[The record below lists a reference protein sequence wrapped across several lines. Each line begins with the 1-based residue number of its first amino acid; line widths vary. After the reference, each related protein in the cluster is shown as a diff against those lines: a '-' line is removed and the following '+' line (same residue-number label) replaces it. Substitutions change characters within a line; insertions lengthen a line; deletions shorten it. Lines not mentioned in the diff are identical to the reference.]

1 MQRKARPEYSEGNA
15 QIKMKKINFKKIGVI
30 VLWFLGIAGL
40 ISSLAF
46 VTASEKKVK
55 GKKVDIV
62 IEKDDDNSFLDEDD
76 ILKFLK
82 DRNDSLVDQPMKD
95 INVYQI
101 ERALNTHP
109 SIASSEVAVTVNG
122 DVSISIKQR
131 KPIVRIINSNGESFY
146 IDDEATVMPLAHY
159 TARVLIVN
167 GFIPEKYSQFYNISV
182 PQIEKDSAF
191 KAITVID
198 DIYEVANYIKND
210 SLLNSLII
218 QAYIN
223 NDREIELYPAIGNQ
237 KIIFGDDENIAEK
250 FEKLKIF
257 YTQGLNSVDGW
268 NKYSIINLKYK
279 NQVVCIKKETGE
291 KKIKPIVAAPI
302 VAEEKKKDETEK
314 KEKITEDKAETKKPA
329 SSEEK
334 KESKKSSETEK
345 KDKVIENKKKD
356 VAASK
361 DAEKKDKKTAGSD
374 VAAKK
379 DKDKKSKDKK
389 DKIKNK

>member
-1 MQRKARPEYSEGNA
+1 
-15 QIKMKKINFKKIGVI
+15 MKKINFKKIGVI

-46 VTASEKKVK
+46 VTASENKVK

-76 ILKFLK
+76 ILNFLK
-82 DRNDSLVDQPMKD
+82 DRNDTFVNQPMKD
-95 INVYQI
+95 INVYKI

-109 SIASSEVAVTVNG
+109 SIAASEVAVTVNG

-131 KPIVRIINSNGESFY
+131 KPIVRIINSKGESFY
-146 IDDEATVMPLAHY
+146 IDNRATVMPLADHY

-218 QAYIN
+218 QMYIN

-237 KIIFGDDENIAEK
+237 RIIFGNDDDIADK

-279 NQVVCIKKETGE
+279 NQVVCIKKDYQE
-291 KKIKPIVAAPI
+291 KKVKPVVEAP
-302 VAEEKKKDETEK
+302 VVVEEKKKEDTEK
-314 KEKITEDKAETKKPA
+314 KEKVAEDKAEAKKPA
-329 SSEEK
+329 ASEEK
-334 KESKKSSETEK
+334 KETKKNNEIEK
-345 KDKVIENKKKD
+345 KDKIKDKETKAKEKSNSKSSESKKKKSENS
-356 VAASK
+356 SK
-361 DAEKKDKKTAGSD
+361 TDN
-374 VAAKK
+374 
-379 DKDKKSKDKK
+379 KK

>member
-1 MQRKARPEYSEGNA
+1 
-15 QIKMKKINFKKIGVI
+15 MKKINFKKIGI
-30 VLWFLGIAGL
+30 LVLWFLGIAGL

-46 VTASEKKVK
+46 VTASENKVK

-76 ILKFLK
+76 ILNFLK
-82 DRNDSLVDQPMKD
+82 DRNDTFVNQPMND
-95 INVYQI
+95 INVYKI

-109 SIASSEVAVTVNG
+109 SIAASEVAVTVNG

-131 KPIVRIINSNGESFY
+131 KPIVRIINSKGESFY
-146 IDDEATVMPLAHY
+146 IDNRATVMPLADHY

-237 KIIFGDDENIAEK
+237 KIIFGNDDDIADK

-291 KKIKPIVAAPI
+291 KKVKPVVETPVVTEVAKK
-302 VAEEKKKDETEK
+302 EEPEK
-314 KEKITEDKAETKKPA
+314 KEKVTEDKAETKKTV

-334 KESKKSSETEK
+334 KGNKKKDIVSSSVVESDK
-345 KDKVIENKKKD
+345 KDKVKTNDKETKTKEKNNSKPKDDKKKKLE
-356 VAASK
+356 SS
-361 DAEKKDKKTAGSD
+361 KKTD
-374 VAAKK
+374 NK
-379 DKDKKSKDKK
+379 
-389 DKIKNK
+389 KIKNK

>member
-1 MQRKARPEYSEGNA
+1 
-15 QIKMKKINFKKIGVI
+15 MKKINFKKIGVL

-46 VTASEKKVK
+46 VTASENKVK

-76 ILKFLK
+76 ILNFLK
-82 DRNDSLVDQPMKD
+82 DRNDTFVNQPMKD
-95 INVYQI
+95 INVYKI

-131 KPIVRIINSNGESFY
+131 KPIVRIINSKGESFY
-146 IDDEATVMPLAHY
+146 IDNHATVMPLADHY

-218 QAYIN
+218 QMYIN

-237 KIIFGDDENIAEK
+237 KIIFGNDDDIADK

-279 NQVVCIKKETGE
+279 NQVVCIKKFSDE
-291 KKIKPIVAAPI
+291 KKVKPIVAAPV
-302 VAEEKKKDETEK
+302 VAEEKKKEDTEK
-314 KEKITEDKAETKKPA
+314 KDKVTEDKAETKKPA
-329 SSEEK
+329 ATEEK
-334 KESKKSSETEK
+334 K
-345 KDKVIENKKKD
+345 
-356 VAASK
+356 
-361 DAEKKDKKTAGSD
+361 
-374 VAAKK
+374 
-379 DKDKKSKDKK
+379 
-389 DKIKNK
+389 

>member
-1 MQRKARPEYSEGNA
+1 
-15 QIKMKKINFKKIGVI
+15 MKKINFKKIGVI

-46 VTASEKKVK
+46 VTASENKVK
-55 GKKVDIV
+55 GKKVDVV
-62 IEKDDDNSFLDEDD
+62 IEKDDDNSFIDEDD

-82 DRNDSLVDQPMKD
+82 DRNDTFVNQPMKD

-122 DVSISIKQR
+122 DVSINIKQR
-131 KPIVRIINSNGESFY
+131 KPIVRIINMRGESFY
-146 IDDEATVMPLAHY
+146 MDNRATVMPLADHY

-182 PQIEKDSAF
+182 AQIEKDSAF

-237 KIIFGDDENIAEK
+237 RIIFGDDNDIAEK
-250 FEKLKIF
+250 FEKLKTF
-257 YTQGLNSVDGW
+257 YTQGLNSVNGW

-279 NQVVCIKKETGE
+279 NQVVCIKKFSDE
-291 KKIKPIVAAPI
+291 KKPKPVVVPVIV
-302 VAEEKKKDETEK
+302 EEKKKEETEK
-314 KEKITEDKAETKKPA
+314 KEPTVKETEKPEAKAEVKETKKVV
-329 SSEEK
+329 SSSVVEND
-334 KESKKSSETEK
+334 K
-345 KDKVIENKKKD
+345 KDKVKASDKETKTKEKSNSKAGESKKKKLEG
-356 VAASK
+356 SN
-361 DAEKKDKKTAGSD
+361 KTDS
-374 VAAKK
+374 
-379 DKDKKSKDKK
+379 KK

>member
-1 MQRKARPEYSEGNA
+1 
-15 QIKMKKINFKKIGVI
+15 MKKINFKKIGVL

-46 VTASEKKVK
+46 VTASENKVK

-76 ILKFLK
+76 ILNFLK
-82 DRNDSLVDQPMKD
+82 DRNDTFVNQPMKD
-95 INVYQI
+95 INVYKI

-131 KPIVRIINSNGESFY
+131 KPIVRIINSKGESFY
-146 IDDEATVMPLAHY
+146 IDNHATVMPLADHY

-218 QAYIN
+218 QMYIN

-237 KIIFGDDENIAEK
+237 KIIFGNDDDIADK

-279 NQVVCIKKETGE
+279 NQVVCIKKFSDE
-291 KKIKPIVAAPI
+291 KKVKPIVAAPV
-302 VAEEKKKDETEK
+302 VAEEKKKEDTEK
-314 KEKITEDKAETKKPA
+314 KDKVTEDKAETKKPA
-329 SSEEK
+329 ATEEK
-334 KESKKSSETEK
+334 KENKKATDIDK
-345 KDKVIENKKKD
+345 KDKVTENKKKD
-356 VAASK
+356 SAAPK
-361 DAEKKDKKTAGSD
+361 DADRKDKKTAGQK

-389 DKIKNK
+389 EKIKNK

>member
-1 MQRKARPEYSEGNA
+1 
-15 QIKMKKINFKKIGVI
+15 MKKINFKKIGI
-30 VLWFLGIAGL
+30 LVLWFLGIAGL

-46 VTASEKKVK
+46 VTASENKVK

-76 ILKFLK
+76 ILNFLK
-82 DRNDSLVDQPMKD
+82 DRNDTFVNQPMKD
-95 INVYQI
+95 INVYKI

-131 KPIVRIINSNGESFY
+131 KPIVRIINSKGESFY
-146 IDDEATVMPLAHY
+146 IDNHATVMPLADHY

-198 DIYEVANYIKND
+198 DIYEVANYIKSD

-218 QAYIN
+218 QMYVN
-223 NDREIELYPAIGNQ
+223 KDREIELYPAIGNQ
-237 KIIFGDDENIAEK
+237 KIIFGNDDDIADK

-279 NQVVCIKKETGE
+279 NQVVCIKKFSDE
-291 KKIKPIVAAPI
+291 KKIKPVVAAP
-302 VAEEKKKDETEK
+302 VVPEEKKKEEP
-314 KEKITEDKAETKKPA
+314 EKITEDKAEVKRPVA
-329 SSEEK
+329 SEEK
-334 KESKKSSETEK
+334 KENKKTTEK
-345 KDKVIENKKKD
+345 KDKVTVKETDNKKKD
-356 VAASK
+356 AASK

-389 DKIKNK
+389 EKIKNK

>member
-1 MQRKARPEYSEGNA
+1 
-15 QIKMKKINFKKIGVI
+15 MKKINFKKIGVI

-40 ISSLAF
+40 VSSLAF
-46 VTASEKKVK
+46 VTASENKVK
-55 GKKVDIV
+55 GKKVDVV
-62 IEKDDDNSFLDEDD
+62 IEKDDDNSFIDEDD

-82 DRNDSLVDQPMKD
+82 DRNDTFVNQPMKD
-95 INVYQI
+95 INVFQI

-122 DVSISIKQR
+122 DVSINIKQR
-131 KPIVRIINSNGESFY
+131 KPIVRIINSRGESFY
-146 IDDEATVMPLAHY
+146 MDNRATVMPLADHY

-182 PQIEKDSAF
+182 AQIEKDSAF

-223 NDREIELYPAIGNQ
+223 NDREMELYPAIGNQ
-237 KIIFGDDENIAEK
+237 KIIFGDDNDIAEK
-250 FEKLKIF
+250 FEKLKTF
-257 YTQGLNSVDGW
+257 YTQGLNSVNGW

-279 NQVVCIKKETGE
+279 NQVVCIKKFSDE
-291 KKIKPIVAAPI
+291 KKPKLVVLPV
-302 VAEEKKKDETEK
+302 VVEEKKKEETEK
-314 KEKITEDKAETKKPA
+314 KEPTVKETEKPEAKAEATKKSA
-329 SSEEK
+329 
-334 KESKKSSETEK
+334 ETEK
-345 KDKVIENKKKD
+345 KANLKANDKEIKSKEKSNSKAGETKKKKLEG
-356 VAASK
+356 SN
-361 DAEKKDKKTAGSD
+361 KTDS
-374 VAAKK
+374 
-379 DKDKKSKDKK
+379 KK

>member
-1 MQRKARPEYSEGNA
+1 
-15 QIKMKKINFKKIGVI
+15 MKKINFKKIGVI

-46 VTASEKKVK
+46 VTASENKVK

-76 ILKFLK
+76 ILNFLK
-82 DRNDSLVDQPMKD
+82 DRNDTFVNQPMKD
-95 INVYQI
+95 INVYKI

-122 DVSISIKQR
+122 DVSINIKQR
-131 KPIVRIINSNGESFY
+131 KPIVRIINSKGESFY
-146 IDDEATVMPLAHY
+146 IDNHATVMPLADHY

-237 KIIFGDDENIAEK
+237 KIIFGNDDDIADK

-279 NQVVCIKKETGE
+279 NQVVCIKKFSDE
-291 KKIKPIVAAPI
+291 KKVKPVVAAPV
-302 VAEEKKKDETEK
+302 VAEEKKKEETEK

-329 SSEEK
+329 ASEEK
-334 KESKKSSETEK
+334 KENKKATEK
-345 KDKVIENKKKD
+345 KDKETENKKKD
-356 VAASK
+356 VAAPK

-389 DKIKNK
+389 EKIKNK